1 MSPERSA
8 SNGSIQVLRGA
19 TYFLALLVVS
29 TGALLAFVASVLA
42 FAAFGLVI
50 AAVLVL
56 LVHQPVGRMTVS
68 TAILLAL
75 AFIVPATFVHETP
88 DTTGCAGAMN
98 PCDPAMNSHWGLRLG
113 LAAVLLFAA
122 FVTAAVGSVRSS
134 RLTDPS
140 HPCRRRLI

>member
-1 MSPERSA
+1 VTAQQRA

-29 TGALLAFVASVLA
+29 TGALLAFVSSILA
-42 FAAFGLVI
+42 HAAFGLVI
-50 AAVLVL
+50 AALLVL
-56 LVHQPVGRMTVS
+56 LVHQPLGRMTVS

-88 DTTGCAGAMN
+88 DTTGCAGAIN
-98 PCDPAMNSHWGLRLG
+98 LCDPAMNSHLGLRLG
-113 LAAVLLFAA
+113 LAAALLFAA

-134 RLTDPS
+134 RLTD
-140 HPCRRRLI
+140 RRRKLI